1 MAKHPPFEKGNTIG
15 DKGNRNGSPRTMGG
29 AIKAAMNNARQLTLD
44 QLNEIVENPA
54 SVSCDVI
61 AARRAITAMEDST
74 WLGMGATTQLLDYT
88 DGRPTNSIVIQQID
102 NQSPDEKL
110 GALLADVHRSLG
122 MTAPQ
127 QIQQVKLIESETTE
141 ADPD

>member
-1 MAKHPPFEKGNTIG
+1 MAKHPPFETGNQL
-15 DKGNRNGSPRTMGG
+15 GNRKGAPRTMGG

-44 QLNEIVENPA
+44 QLNEIVDNPA

-88 DGRPTNSIVIQQID
+88 DGRPVNSIIVQQVD
-102 NQSPDEKL
+102 SQSPEEKL

-127 QIQQVKLIESETTE
+127 QVEQVKRIESETTDT
-141 ADPD
+141 APD